1 MGLKLRA
8 GDFLQAFMSLLPRGR
23 VWSRDA
29 SSVQSRALLGLVTV
43 YEVNTARAN
52 QLLVDAFPG
61 STYELLPEWELTL
74 GLPDPCAGPA
84 PTIQARRAQVVA
96 RLTATGGQSI
106 PYFTGLANRLGYDVV
121 VRQFM
126 PSRFGKRFGT
136 PFGGEDWA
144 HAWQVN
150 APTFTVNRLHFGD
163 SFGGPFAYWNNNVL
177 QCELLASK
185 PAHTLLNF
193 SYSEQT

>member
-1 MGLKLRA
+1 MGLNLRA
-8 GDFLQAFMSLLPRGR
+8 GDFLRAFMSLLPRGR
-23 VWSRDA
+23 VWSRDV
-29 SSVQSRALLGLVTV
+29 SSVQSRALLGLVTI
-43 YEVNTARAN
+43 YEDSTARAN

-106 PYFTGLANRLGYDVV
+106 PYFTGLAKSLGYEVTV
-121 VRQFM
+121 TQFM

-136 PFGGEDWA
+136 PFGGVDWA
-144 HAWQVN
+144 HAWQIN
-150 APTFTVNRLHFGD
+150 APTFTVNRLRFGD
-163 SFGGPFAYWNNNVL
+163 SFGSPFSYWTNNVL
-177 QCELLASK
+177 QCELQSVK
-185 PAHTLLNF
+185 PAHTVLNF
-193 SYSEQT
+193 SYSE

>member
-1 MGLKLRA
+1 MGLNLRA
-8 GDFLQAFMSLLPRGR
+8 GDFLRAFMSLLPRGR
-23 VWSRDA
+23 VWSRDV
-29 SSVQSRALLGLVTV
+29 SSVQSRALLGLVTI
-43 YEVNTARAN
+43 YEDSTARAN

-106 PYFTGLANRLGYDVV
+106 PYFTGLAKSLGYEVTV
-121 VRQFM
+121 TQFM

-136 PFGGEDWA
+136 PFGGVDWA
-144 HAWQVN
+144 HAWQIN
-150 APTFTVNRLHFGD
+150 APTFTVNRLRFGD
-163 SFGGPFAYWNNNVL
+163 SFGSPFSYWTNSVL
-177 QCELLASK
+177 QCELQSVK
-185 PAHTLLNF
+185 PAHTVLNF
-193 SYSEQT
+193 SYSE

>member
-1 MGLKLRA
+1 MGLNLRA
-8 GDFLQAFMSLLPRGR
+8 GDFLRAFMSLLPRGR
-23 VWSRDA
+23 VWSRDV
-29 SSVQSRALLGLVTV
+29 SSVQSRALLGLVTI
-43 YEVNTARAN
+43 YEDSTARTN

-106 PYFTGLANRLGYDVV
+106 PYFTGLAKSLGYEVTV
-121 VRQFM
+121 TQFM

-136 PFGGEDWA
+136 PFGGVDWA
-144 HAWQVN
+144 HAWQIN
-150 APTFTVNRLHFGD
+150 APTFTVNRLRFGD
-163 SFGGPFAYWNNNVL
+163 SFGSPFSYWTNNVL
-177 QCELLASK
+177 QCELQSVK
-185 PAHTLLNF
+185 PAHTVLNF
-193 SYSEQT
+193 SYSE

>member
-1 MGLKLRA
+1 MGLNLRA
-8 GDFLQAFMSLLPRGR
+8 GDFLRAFMSLLPRGR
-23 VWSRDA
+23 VWSRDV
-29 SSVQSRALLGLVTV
+29 SSVQSRALLGLVTI
-43 YEVNTARAN
+43 YEDSTARAN

-106 PYFTGLANRLGYDVV
+106 PYFTGLAKSLGYEVTV
-121 VRQFM
+121 TQFM

-136 PFGGEDWA
+136 PFGGVDWA
-144 HAWQVN
+144 HAWQIN
-150 APTFTVNRLHFGD
+150 APTFTVNRLRFGE
-163 SFGGPFAYWNNNVL
+163 SFGSPFSYWTNSVL
-177 QCELLASK
+177 QCELQSVK
-185 PAHTLLNF
+185 PAHTVLNF
-193 SYSEQT
+193 SYSE

>member
-29 SSVQSRALLGLVTV
+29 SSVQSRALLGMVMV
-43 YEVNTARAN
+43 YEYSTARAN

-96 RLTATGGQSI
+96 RLIATGGQSI
-106 PYFTGLANRLGYDVV
+106 PYFTGLAKSLGYEVTI
-121 VRQFM
+121 RQFM

-136 PFGGEDWA
+136 PFGGASWA
-144 HAWQVN
+144 HAWQVE
-150 APTFTVNRLHFGD
+150 APSFSVQRLHFGD
-163 SFGGPFAYWNNNVL
+163 SFGGPFSYWTNNVL
-177 QCELLASK
+177 QCELLAAK
-185 PAHTLLNF
+185 PAHTVLNF